1 MGQDS
6 AIGLVMRGYML
17 TFITVAEASTLSEV
31 RLTGKLLFGRNV
43 DAGSYLIGEWSY
55 SKLKIGM

>member
-6 AIGLVMRGYML
+6 AIGQVMRGNVL

-31 RLTGKLLFGRNV
+31 RWTGKLLFGRNV

-55 SKLKIGM
+55 SK